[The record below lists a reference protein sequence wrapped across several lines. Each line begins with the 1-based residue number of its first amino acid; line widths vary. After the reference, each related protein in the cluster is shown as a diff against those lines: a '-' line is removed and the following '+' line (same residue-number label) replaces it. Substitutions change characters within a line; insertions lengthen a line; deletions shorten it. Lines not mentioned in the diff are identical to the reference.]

1 MNRLITLLNA
11 LAEHSGRLVAWLTY
25 AMVALTVLIV
35 VLRHGFGLSFTALSE
50 GVSYLFALVFML
62 GAAYTLKHDDHV
74 RVDVF
79 YRRLSP
85 RGQAWVNLLGTLFF
99 LWPVMGLILWLSSDY
114 VLASWALREG
124 SREPGG
130 LPFVYLL
137 KSLLWV
143 MPALMIVQGLADVLR
158 SLAILRGAP
167 PTPSDHLRTEV

>member
-1 MNRLITLLNA
+1 MSRLTAALDA
-11 LAEHSGRLVAWLTY
+11 LAEHSGRLVAWLAY
-25 AMVALTVLIV
+25 GMLILTVLTV
-35 VLRHGFGLSFTALSE
+35 VLRYGLNLSVTALGE
-50 GVSYLFALVFML
+50 GASYLFAMLFML

-99 LWPVMGLILWLSSDY
+99 LWPVMGLILWLSTDY
-114 VLASWALREG
+114 VLASWALLEG

-143 MPALMIVQGLADVLR
+143 MPALLILQGLAEVLR
-158 SLAILRGAP
+158 AIAILRGA
-167 PTPSDHLRTEV
+167 TPASADPLRTEV

>member
-1 MNRLITLLNA
+1 MNHLIHRLDG
-11 LAEHSGRLVAWLTY
+11 LAECTGRAIAWLTY
-25 AMVALTVLIV
+25 GMVLLTVLIV
-35 VLRHGFGLSFTALSE
+35 LLRYGFSLSFTALGE
-50 GVSYLFALVFML
+50 GVSYLFALLFML

-79 YRRLSP
+79 YRNLSP

-99 LWPVMGLILWLSSDY
+99 LWPVMGLILWLSTDY
-114 VLASWALREG
+114 VLASWSLMEG

-143 MPALMIVQGLADVLR
+143 MPALMILQGLANVLR
-158 SLAILRGAP
+158 SIAVLRGGVPAP
-167 PTPSDHLRTEV
+167 ADPLRTEV

>member
-1 MNRLITLLNA
+1 MRLIALLDA
-11 LAEHSGRLVAWLTY
+11 LAETLGRLVAWLTY
-25 AMVALTVLIV
+25 GMVLLMVAIV
-35 VLRHGFGLSFTALSE
+35 ILRYVFSLSFTALGE
-50 GVSYLFALVFML
+50 GVSYLFAMVFML

-79 YRRLSP
+79 YRKLSP

-99 LWPVMGLILWLSSDY
+99 LWPVMGLILWLSTDY
-114 VLASWALREG
+114 VLASWSLMEG

-143 MPALMIVQGLADVLR
+143 MPALMSLQGLAEVLR
-158 SLAILRGAP
+158 AIAILRGA
-167 PTPSDHLRTEV
+167 TPSPTDHLRTEV